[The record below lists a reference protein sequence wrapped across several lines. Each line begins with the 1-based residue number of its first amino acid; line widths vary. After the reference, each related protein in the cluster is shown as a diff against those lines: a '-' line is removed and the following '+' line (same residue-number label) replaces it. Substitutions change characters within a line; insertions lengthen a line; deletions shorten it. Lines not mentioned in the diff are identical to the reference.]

1 MGLFE
6 GLAAEGWRI
15 GLDRTGL
22 DLRGLMM
29 MMLLMLLLLWSRA
42 GFLANTLSFF
52 VFVFKTSLS

>member
-29 MMLLMLLLLWSRA
+29 MMMLLLLWSRA